1 MDDLG
6 LQQFRHHRP
15 SAALALF
22 WIPAVVFWPYFF
34 GLVVLGIGVPAAIKS
49 ASRQTSALNK
59 IIQFGPVLFAMAMAI
74 FGGDHLVAAKFVATG
89 VPSWI
94 PGHLFWAYFVGAA
107 LIAGALSLVTNKQAR
122 LAAALLG
129 IMIFLF
135 VLLIHI
141 PACFASP
148 HDRTRYTI
156 LLRDLSLS
164 CGVSAFAASQT
175 ERWRTHGMQRI
186 IIAARFLMAIVA
198 LVFGV
203 EHFIYPQAAPGIPQ
217 ENSALMVTMPSWI
230 PGHVFWAYLTG
241 AVFIACGLGLM
252 TKRAWLA
259 AGSLGIWVLFLVFLV
274 YLPLVI
280 EKPLDIANA
289 LNYLAIHSALAGAA
303 LLLADSLTK
312 EEHSQV

>member
-6 LQQFRHHRP
+6 LQQFRYHRS

-34 GLVVLGIGVPAAIKS
+34 GLVVLAIGIPAAVKS
-49 ASRQTSALNK
+49 ASRQTLALNK

-94 PGHLFWAYFVGAA
+94 PGHLFWAYFVGVA

-241 AVFIACGLGLM
+241 AVFIACGLALT
-252 TKRAWLA
+252 TKRARLA

>member
-94 PGHLFWAYFVGAA
+94 PGHLFWAYFVGVA

-230 PGHVFWAYLTG
+230 PGHVFCAYLTG
-241 AVFIACGLGLM
+241 AVFIACGLGLT
-252 TKRAWLA
+252 TKRARLA

>member
-1 MDDLG
+1 MVDLG
-6 LQQFRHHRP
+6 VQSSHYKS
-15 SAALALF
+15 SAALVLF

-34 GLVVLGIGVPAAIKS
+34 GLVVLAIGIPAAVKG
-49 ASRQTSALNK
+49 ASRRTFALNK
-59 IIQFGPVLFAMAMAI
+59 IIQFGPVLFAIAMAI

-94 PGHLFWAYFVGAA
+94 PGHLFWAYFVGVA

-129 IMIFLF
+129 AMIFLF

-148 HDRTRYTI
+148 HDKTRYTI
-156 LLRDLSLS
+156 LLRDLELS

-175 ERWRTHGMQRI
+175 ERWRTHGMQKI

-198 LVFGV
+198 VVFGV
-203 EHFIYPQAAPGIPQ
+203 EQFIYPNAAPGIPQ
-217 ENSALMVTMPSWI
+217 ENSALIVTMPSRI
-230 PGHVFWAYLTG
+230 PGHVFWSYLTG

-252 TKRAWLA
+252 TKRARLA
-259 AGSLGIWVLFLVFLV
+259 AASLGIWVLFLVFLV

-303 LLLADSLTK
+303 LLLADALTK
-312 EEHSQV
+312 EEHSRV